1 MADISYTTRAVEKR
15 ASPGIIPGKGD
26 ANNVRCLFTS
36 VIEQV
41 ASASGATI
49 YFGRIPSNARISAHL
64 SRVYWDDL
72 ATSGS
77 PTLDLGLASVDANI
91 TSDPDAL
98 SDGHV
103 VTSADLSGEPVVALF
118 ASSGKFAWEFVSGQ
132 SVDPKGSLD
141 VYGTIKDAA
150 TTQTGTIL
158 VELYGY
164 LD

>member
-1 MADISYTTRAVEKR
+1 MADTTYTTRATEKR
-15 ASPGIIPGKGD
+15 GAPGIVPGKGD
-26 ANNVRCLFTS
+26 ANNVKALVVS

-41 ASASGATI
+41 ASSSGATI
-49 YFGRIPSNARISAHL
+49 FFGRIPSNARLSAHL

-77 PTLDLGLASVDANI
+77 PTLDIGLASVNSNV

-103 VTSADLSGEPVVALF
+103 ITSADTSGEPVIALF
-118 ASSGKFAWEFVSGQ
+118 ASSGKQAWEFVANTTS
-132 SVDPKGSLD
+132 DPGGMLD

-150 TTQTGTIL
+150 TTATGTIM

-164 LD
+164 ID